1 MSDTTAGGT
10 SAPAPGAFPGTRW
23 SLVVAARDGSE
34 DAKFSALSELCEIYW
49 FPIYAYLRRWGQ
61 SPEDAEDIT
70 QGFLAQLLRR
80 EDLERVQQDRGKM
93 RSFLL
98 SALKNFVSS
107 RHHFETRQKRGGRS
121 LQLVSIEQ
129 EMAEERFRNELS
141 DSDDPVRS
149 FDRQWAVSLLN
160 RVFERI
166 SNENS
171 DDKQAGVFEALAPYL
186 AGGEERG
193 DYRRISEEIGLSEA
207 ALRVTVH
214 RLRKRYRQILEE
226 EVLQTLSDPDQLEEE
241 IRHLMLAFD

>member
-1 MSDTTAGGT
+1 MSDKASGNT
-10 SAPAPGAFPGTRW
+10 PAPGAFPGTRW
-23 SLVVAARDGSE
+23 SLVIAAQEGSE
-34 DAKFSALSELCEIYW
+34 DSRFSALSELCEIYW

-61 SPEDAEDIT
+61 TPEDAEDIT

-80 EDLERVQQDRGKM
+80 EDLESVRQDRGKM

-107 RHHFETRQKRGGRS
+107 RYHFERRQKRGGEN

-129 EMAEERFRNELS
+129 DVAEERFQNDPQ
-141 DSDDPVRS
+141 DSDDPVRM
-149 FDRQWAVSLLN
+149 FDRQWAVSLMN
-160 RVFERI
+160 QVFERI
-166 SNENS
+166 RSENEGDQQS
-171 DDKQAGVFEALAPYL
+171 PVFEALTPYL

-193 DYRRISEEIGLSEA
+193 DYKRISEKLGLSEA

-226 EVLQTLSDPDQLEEE
+226 EVLQTLSDPEQLEEE